1 MKRFV
6 PPEWSQHDA
15 TWLQWPHGR
24 QEGKFAPTLCR
35 IVKALVPRERVDLIV
50 SDADVRRSAQTSLRR
65 AGVPTEQVTFHEI
78 ATDSCW
84 CRDSGPIFV
93 VDSQGL
99 FISDWRF
106 TGWGRTKCY
115 GKDDRIPR
123 HVAKRLGMR
132 RVRHRMVLEG
142 GAIEFN
148 GGGAAITS
156 WPCLRHRN
164 RGVSRERMERALR
177 GAFGLSHLVWL
188 EKAPPR
194 DEDYTR
200 GHVDGIAR
208 FINRSTVVVGEI
220 ADPHDPVAK
229 VFESAAEVIRNA
241 GFRVRRLPVPVKRR
255 RGVSVDRCNYL
266 NWYVANDVVLVG
278 VFGCPEHDRSALA
291 RIRRYWPGRKVV
303 GINICRMWQKGGG
316 GIHCVTQQ
324 QPAEPNA
331 ETVPGSD
338 A

>member
-24 QEGKFAPTLCR
+24 QESKFAPTLCR
-35 IVKALVPRERVDLIV
+35 IVQALVPHERVDLIV

-78 ATDSCW
+78 TTDSCW

-93 VDSQGL
+93 ADSRGL

-106 TGWGRTKCY
+106 TGWGRTKY
-115 GKDDRIPR
+115 YEKDDRLPR
-123 HVAKRLGMR
+123 HAAKRLAMR
-132 RVRHRMVLEG
+132 RVRHRLVLEG

-164 RGVSRERMERALR
+164 RGVSRERMERTLR
-177 GAFGLSHLVWL
+177 GAFGLSRLVWL

-194 DEDYTR
+194 DEDYTQ

-208 FINRSTVVVGEI
+208 FIKKNTVVVGEI

-229 VFESAAEVIRNA
+229 VFESAAEVIKNA
-241 GFRVRRLPVPVKRR
+241 GFKVRRLPVPVRRR
-255 RGVSVDRCNYL
+255 RGGSVDRYNYL
-266 NWYVANDVVLVG
+266 NWYVANGVVLVG
-278 VFGCPEHDRSALA
+278 VFGIAAHDRAALA
-291 RIRRYWPGRKVV
+291 RIRRYWPDRKVM
-303 GINICRMWQKGGG
+303 GINISKMWQEGGG

-324 QPAEPNA
+324 QPAM
-331 ETVPGSD
+331 TT
-338 A
+338 